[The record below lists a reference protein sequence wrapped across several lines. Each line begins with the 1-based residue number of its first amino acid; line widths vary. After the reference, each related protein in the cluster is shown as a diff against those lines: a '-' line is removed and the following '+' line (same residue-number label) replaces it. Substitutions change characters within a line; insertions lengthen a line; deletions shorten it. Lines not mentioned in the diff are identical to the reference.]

1 MSGQPTAHLLVRL
14 PLASTVLLLVQFL
27 TGSPLPAQ
35 EPSAAAQ
42 NAIAGAAVFGEQ
54 GCVACHTVS
63 GTGESLGPDLRTATS
78 SIDVY
83 GITAALWNHLPEMTA
98 RMDSLSIRRPRLSAR
113 ETGDLVAYLYMI
125 GSALPSGSADAGGR
139 FFRESGCIRCHRV
152 GSAGGV
158 IGPALDRIP
167 SLRSPHGLAAGLW
180 NHSGSMIPR
189 MVEMGIPYPTVT
201 AEDLSNLEA
210 FLVSSAPNDQ
220 GVSES
225 PAWVLPGD
233 ADRGRTL
240 VEDDGC
246 RSCHL
251 VAGRGAGSAPELAA
265 AGSRR
270 SSEDYLAALWN
281 KGPAMRA
288 AFAARGETPPSFE
301 PGQMADLTAY
311 LQSLG
316 YFRISGSAAR
326 GSTVAQDSGC
336 LACHGWGGT
345 GRSAGDLS
353 RISSRPEVADRVAV
367 LWNHM
372 SVLDVS
378 DPVQDF
384 WPLLDR
390 SETIDL
396 LEYLGAAP
404 R

>member
-1 MSGQPTAHLLVRL
+1 
-14 PLASTVLLLVQFL
+14 
-27 TGSPLPAQ
+27 
-35 EPSAAAQ
+35 
-42 NAIAGAAVFGEQ
+42 
-54 GCVACHTVS
+54 
-63 GTGESLGPDLRTATS
+63 
-78 SIDVY
+78 
-83 GITAALWNHLPEMTA
+83 
-98 RMDSLSIRRPRLSAR
+98 
-113 ETGDLVAYLYMI
+113 
-125 GSALPSGSADAGGR
+125 
-139 FFRESGCIRCHRV
+139 
-152 GSAGGV
+152 V

-220 GVSES
+220 GVGES

-240 VEDDGC
+240 VEDGGC

-288 AFAARGETPPSFE
+288 AFAARGEIPPSFE

-336 LACHGWGGT
+336 LACHGWGAT

-353 RISSRPEVADRVAV
+353 RISSRPELADRVAV

-378 DPVQDF
+378 DPVQDI